1 MDYVPTVIELVI
13 SLGIYAIGAF
23 ILTILFKIAVSVKR
37 ETV

>member
-23 ILTILFKIAVSVKR
+23 ILTILFKKVVSVKR